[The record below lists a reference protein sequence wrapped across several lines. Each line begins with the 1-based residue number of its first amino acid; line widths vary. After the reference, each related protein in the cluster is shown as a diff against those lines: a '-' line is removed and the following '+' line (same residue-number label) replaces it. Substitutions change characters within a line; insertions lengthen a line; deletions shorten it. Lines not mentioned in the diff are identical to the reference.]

1 MWSAEQATRVAQVV
15 SGYGSAHL
23 DSRLVAGSAVD
34 SGPDRASVFSSVSC
48 RQAASARVWASHGT
62 SGHLDILLY
71 ISLASPR

>member
-34 SGPDRASVFSSVSC
+34 SGPDPRVGVLVGELPPGGVSQGLGKPRHLRAS
-48 RQAASARVWASHGT
+48 
-62 SGHLDILLY
+62 
-71 ISLASPR
+71 